1 MFMTIKSLLLI
12 FLILISLLKAQNT
25 QETSESFQE
34 NDDLKKLVNCVNTTQ
49 YFPENLK
56 SQILE
61 AWTKG
66 DGSIYR
72 LIGELLLTR
81 SKDVQKCIPLNNN
94 NTNKDKEND
103 DFLYDGNRRRH
114 SNFDKIYEQR
124 YNWNA
129 FLTCLQDKIKDAVNN
144 ENNESYSVIKDLIDD
159 IKNGNYLKAL
169 RDQFR
174 LQRFG
179 NNIISECS
187 KKLGYSDH
195 NNNDRRDHDI
205 NNNNDRRD
213 HDRNNNNDRRDHDR
227 NNNNDRRDY
236 DRYNNNDRRDHDR
249 YNNNDRRDHDRN
261 RWNNNSH

>member
-1 MFMTIKSLLLI
+1 MFMTIKSLSLI
-12 FLILISLLKAQNT
+12 FLILISLSKAQNT
-25 QETSESFQE
+25 QETSSSFQE

-103 DFLYDGNRRRH
+103 DSLYDGNRRRH

-195 NNNDRRDHDI
+195 NNNDR
-205 NNNNDRRD
+205 NDRRD

>member
-12 FLILISLLKAQNT
+12 FLILISLSKAQNT

-249 YNNNDRRDHDRN
+249 N

>member
-103 DFLYDGNRRRH
+103 DSLYDGNRRRH

-213 HDRNNNNDRRDHDR
+213 HDRNNNNDRRD
-227 NNNNDRRDY
+227 Y

>member
-1 MFMTIKSLLLI
+1 MFMTIKSLSLI
-12 FLILISLLKAQNT
+12 FLTLISLSKAQNT
-25 QETSESFQE
+25 QNTSESFQE
-34 NDDLKKLVNCVNTTQ
+34 NDDLKQLVNCVNTTQ

-81 SKDVQKCIPLNNN
+81 SKDVQKCIPSNNN

-103 DFLYDGNRRRH
+103 DSLYDGNRRRH

-124 YNWNA
+124 YNWNG

-144 ENNESYSVIKDLIDD
+144 DNNESYSVIKDLIDD

-195 NNNDRRDHDI
+195 NNT
-205 NNNNDRRD
+205 DRRD

-227 NNNNDRRDY
+227 N
-236 DRYNNNDRRDHDR
+236 
-249 YNNNDRRDHDRN
+249 

>member
-1 MFMTIKSLLLI
+1 MFMTIKSLSLI
-12 FLILISLLKAQNT
+12 FLTLISLSKAQNT
-25 QETSESFQE
+25 QQTSESFQE
-34 NDDLKKLVNCVNTTQ
+34 NDDLKQLVNCVNTSQ

-103 DFLYDGNRRRH
+103 NSLYDGNRRRH

-195 NNNDRRDHDI
+195 NNNDRRDHD
-205 NNNNDRRD
+205 
-213 HDRNNNNDRRDHDR
+213 R

-236 DRYNNNDRRDHDR
+236 DRN
-249 YNNNDRRDHDRN
+249 NNNDRRDHDRN

>member
-12 FLILISLLKAQNT
+12 FLILISLSKAQNT
-25 QETSESFQE
+25 QETSSSFQE
-34 NDDLKKLVNCVNTTQ
+34 NDDLKKLVNYVNTTQ

-103 DFLYDGNRRRH
+103 DSLYDGNRRRH

-249 YNNNDRRDHDRN
+249 N

>member
-12 FLILISLLKAQNT
+12 FLILISLSKAQNT

-213 HDRNNNNDRRDHDR
+213 HDRNNNNDRRD
-227 NNNNDRRDY
+227 Y

>member
-1 MFMTIKSLLLI
+1 MFMTIKSLSLI
-12 FLILISLLKAQNT
+12 FLTLISLSKAQNT

-249 YNNNDRRDHDRN
+249 N

>member
-1 MFMTIKSLLLI
+1 MTIKSLLLI
-12 FLILISLLKAQNT
+12 FLILISLSKAQNT

-249 YNNNDRRDHDRN
+249 N

>member
-1 MFMTIKSLLLI
+1 MFMTIKSLSLI
-12 FLILISLLKAQNT
+12 FLTLISLSKAQNT
-25 QETSESFQE
+25 QNTSESFQE

-81 SKDVQKCIPLNNN
+81 SKDVQKCIPSNNN

-103 DFLYDGNRRRH
+103 DSLYDGNRRRH

-124 YNWNA
+124 YNWNG
-129 FLTCLQDKIKDAVNN
+129 FLTCLQDKIKDAVNID
-144 ENNESYSVIKDLIDD
+144 NNESYSVIKDLIDD

-187 KKLGYSDH
+187 KKLGNTDH
-195 NNNDRRDHDI
+195 NHNNDRRDY
-205 NNNNDRRD
+205 N
-213 HDRNNNNDRRDHDR
+213 RNNNNDRRDHDR
-227 NNNNDRRDY
+227 SNNNDRTDHVRNNNNDRRDY
-236 DRYNNNDRRDHDR
+236 DRN
-249 YNNNDRRDHDRN
+249 NNNDRRDHDRN

>member
-12 FLILISLLKAQNT
+12 FLILISLSKAQNT

-103 DFLYDGNRRRH
+103 DSLYDGNRRRH

-249 YNNNDRRDHDRN
+249 N

>member
-12 FLILISLLKAQNT
+12 FLILISLSKAQNT
-25 QETSESFQE
+25 QETSSSFQE

-103 DFLYDGNRRRH
+103 DSLYDGNRRRH

-249 YNNNDRRDHDRN
+249 N

>member
-1 MFMTIKSLLLI
+1 MFMTIKSLSLI
-12 FLILISLLKAQNT
+12 FLTLISLSKAQNT
-25 QETSESFQE
+25 QETSSSFQE

-249 YNNNDRRDHDRN
+249 N

>member
-12 FLILISLLKAQNT
+12 FLILISLSKAQNT

-103 DFLYDGNRRRH
+103 DSLYDGNRRRH

-205 NNNNDRRD
+205 NT
-213 HDRNNNNDRRDHDR
+213 
-227 NNNNDRRDY
+227 
-236 DRYNNNDRRDHDR
+236 
-249 YNNNDRRDHDRN
+249 NNDRRDHDRN